1 VSSRVIPIVLLL
13 ALGGCATREAFVR
26 QDRQLRGMIQEQRRQ
41 LQAVQKELERLRADV
56 EEGGGG
62 RSSAR
67 LGGEDR
73 ATELERRLAELE
85 GKGPGTPARGAEI
98 VEPPAAPPPPREREA
113 PPAAPPSPPPAATGE
128 DDPWRKE
135 VAREQAA
142 AGAVNVPERAE
153 YLGLLDGVGRG
164 DCAKQIA
171 LLNGFASNHKDSP
184 LADNALYW
192 AGRCYAQ
199 RGKQEDAI
207 SKFYEVVT
215 RYPKGDKAAAALWA
229 QGNLFV
235 AMGNTP
241 DARVVFSKLTRDYP
255 ASEEAARARQK
266 LTELEN

>member
-1 VSSRVIPIVLLL
+1 M
-13 ALGGCATREAFVR
+13 R
-26 QDRQLRGMIQEQRRQ
+26 QDRQLRSMIQEQRRQ
-41 LQAVQKELERLRADV
+41 LQAVQKELERLRADI
-56 EEGGGG
+56 EEGHGG
-62 RSSAR
+62 RPGAR
-67 LGGEDR
+67 PGGDDR
-73 ATELERRLAELE
+73 VAELERRLAEME
-85 GKGPGTPARGAEI
+85 GKGPGAAPGGEI
-98 VEPPAAPPPPREREA
+98 AAPPPA
-113 PPAAPPSPPPAATGE
+113 VPPPPPPAPAPPPTAANAE
-128 DDPWRKE
+128 DDAWHKD

-153 YLGLLDGVGRG
+153 YLALLDGVGRG
-164 DCAKQIA
+164 DCGKEIP

-199 RGKQEDAI
+199 RGKQEDAV

-215 RYPKGDKAAAALWA
+215 RYPRGDKAAAALWA

-235 AMGNTP
+235 AMGNSP
-241 DARVVFSKLTRDYP
+241 DARIVFSKLTRDYP

>member
-1 VSSRVIPIVLLL
+1 MTIRANRSLGVLVAFVL
-13 ALGGCATREAFVR
+13 AGCATRADLVL
-26 QDRQLRGMIQEQRRQ
+26 QDRQLRSMIQEQRRQ
-41 LQAVQKELERLRADV
+41 LQAVQKEIESLRADL
-56 EEGGGG
+56 EEGRGG
-62 RSSAR
+62 RPSGKSSDAER
-67 LGGEDR
+67 V
-73 ATELERRLAELE
+73 AELEQRLAELQSQE
-85 GKGPGTPARGAEI
+85 TAGRGAEA
-98 VEPPAAPPPPREREA
+98 EPPPAAPPPAKEPTR
-113 PPAAPPSPPPAATGE
+113 SPPPAAGGGGE

-153 YLGLLDGVGRG
+153 YLGLLDGVAQK
-164 DCAKQIA
+164 DCTKQIP
-171 LLNGFASNHKDSP
+171 LLNSFASNHKDSP

-199 RGKQEDAI
+199 RGKQEDAV

-215 RYPKGDKAAAALWA
+215 RYPKGDKAPAALWA

-241 DARVVFSKLTRDYP
+241 DARIVFSKLTRDYP

-266 LTELEN
+266 LSELPN